1 MPAPAV
7 TACGLLTNR
16 VVMSTI
22 SSKIS
27 KQLAEQ
33 IIDGTYPPG
42 TKLEE
47 RSLAEKFNVSRTPI
61 REALRELGSRG
72 LVEVMPRRGVVV
84 ASIGV
89 KELAKLLEAD
99 CELEALCARR
109 AAECMTA
116 MEKKELEFI
125 YEQSAEFA
133 RNEGLAGYLN
143 NNRQFHAQ
151 ILAGAH
157 NEVLA
162 SMVADLRERLAPFRQ
177 AQAHVNDRL
186 SVSHDEHEPIVKAIL
201 GGDCEAAYNAMR
213 SHHARLSNHVLRLIR
228 SRQDEDA

>member
-1 MPAPAV
+1 
-7 TACGLLTNR
+7 
-16 VVMSTI
+16 MSTI
-22 SSKIS
+22 SSRIS
-27 KQLAEQ
+27 KLLAEQ

-42 TKLEE
+42 SKLEE

-125 YEQSAEFA
+125 YEQSAGFA
-133 RNEGLAGYLN
+133 EKGDTAGYLE
-143 NNRQFHAQ
+143 NNRQFHAL

-157 NEVLA
+157 NEVLVE
-162 SMVADLRERLAPFRQ
+162 MVTDLRERLAPFRQ
-177 AQAHVNDRL
+177 AQAQVHDRL
-186 SVSHDEHEPIVKAIL
+186 TVSHDEHEPIVRAIL
-201 GGDCEAAYNAMR
+201 GGDSEAAYNAMR
-213 SHHARLSNHVLRLIR
+213 NHHARLSNNVLRLIR
-228 SRQDEDA
+228 SRQDAAA